1 MRLAAGIGVVLA
13 VAGCATEPPTSS
25 GGVPVSMSGPLA
37 SVRTSGL
44 SDRVQVEMWQR
55 RPDGSETRQ
64 QMTFVVSQLDDG
76 VAVFSEN
83 PPAEPSGSF
92 RRNGTPWAKSR
103 RPSAGASLSVS
114 EGARLYDAD
123 GVPIE
128 PPDMGLLRQRLGLP
142 ATPSKPLTPPGPR
155 DEYGRPIGRQVADGQ
170 RRGRV
175 VSPERAAKD
184 LSDLRNHAQSEERIA
199 DGQLRFRRTDGDVT
213 QSLLYDERIGAVVET
228 AIERA
233 GRKHIVIKN
242 EFDRNAEGA
251 VLTGVVSE
259 WFDTDGQPVR
269 RVTQRF
275 LAQ

>member
-1 MRLAAGIGVVLA
+1 MREI
-13 VAGCATEPPTSS
+13 TFFTFS
-25 GGVPVSMSGPLA
+25 
-37 SVRTSGL
+37 
-44 SDRVQVEMWQR
+44 SDRPRDVNQIVFGMW
-55 RPDGSETRQ
+55 
-64 QMTFVVSQLDDG
+64 
-76 VAVFSEN
+76 A
-83 PPAEPSGSF
+83 SF
-92 RRNGTPWAKSR
+92 RELSPDRNFPDLQ
-103 RPSAGASLSVS
+103 GA
-114 EGARLYDAD
+114 E
-123 GVPIE
+123 
-128 PPDMGLLRQRLGLP
+128 
-142 ATPSKPLTPPGPR
+142 
-155 DEYGRPIGRQVADGQ
+155 VADGQ

-184 LSDLRNHAQSEERIA
+184 LSDLRTHAQSEERVA

-233 GRKHIVIKN
+233 GRRHIVIKN

-275 LAQ
+275 LSQ